1 MFLASLCG
9 ADADLFFLQDLVAFN
24 RAMDNYRADD
34 PTWVAQREHQLLC
47 DLSEAYEEA
56 DGDKFADK
64 LFQYDQ
70 MSKLNK
76 WQTTMFLR
84 IKEAIDNKGEDFS

>member
-1 MFLASLCG
+1 MVG
-9 ADADLFFLQDLVAFN
+9 FN
-24 RAMDNYRADD
+24 RAMDTYREDD
-34 PTWVAQREHQLLC
+34 PTWPAQREHQLLG
-47 DLSEAYEEA
+47 DLAEAYDEA
-56 DGDKFADK
+56 DAEKYADK

-84 IKEAIDNKGEDFS
+84 IKDAIDNKGEDFS